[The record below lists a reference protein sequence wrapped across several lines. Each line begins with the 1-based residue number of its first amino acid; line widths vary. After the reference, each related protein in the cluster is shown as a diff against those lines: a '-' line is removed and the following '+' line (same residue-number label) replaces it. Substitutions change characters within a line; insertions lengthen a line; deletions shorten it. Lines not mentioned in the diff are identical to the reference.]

1 MTSSDAAIRTKLDAL
16 AQALRHYHSALLDV
30 AKGDYEF
37 LHGPIDGPYKLYNLV
52 MNDPA
57 FQWLRPVSGLMAT
70 LDEVLDAKDK
80 TLTEQNVTDVKFALG
95 LLFAETD
102 TNFAEFRKGYARAK
116 DDAKVRETEAR
127 WREILNSAQA

>member
-1 MTSSDAAIRTKLDAL
+1 MTVSDAPIRSKLEAL

-30 AKGDYEF
+30 AKGEYEF
-37 LHGPIDGPYKLYNLV
+37 LHGAIKSPYELYNLV
-52 MNDPA
+52 MNDPG

-95 LLFAETD
+95 LLFSETD
-102 TNFAEFRKGYARAK
+102 TNFTDFRKGYARAK
-116 DDAKVRETEAR
+116 DDLRVRETEAR
-127 WREILNSAQA
+127 WREILGSISA